1 LAAGARCATK
11 DSSAMD
17 AAGIGDGITDGDDG
31 DDGGGGGLGVEGCS
45 IACAGAGTASWP
57 SACGVVDAVGCAG

>member
-1 LAAGARCATK
+1 
-11 DSSAMD
+11 MD
-17 AAGIGDGITDGDDG
+17 AAGIGDGITDG

-57 SACGVVDAVGCAG
+57 SAWGVVDAVGCEG